1 MGRQGSMTILQKTKS
16 FGLLASLGVL
26 GACVSFGGAEP
37 PPFLL
42 SLTSDIQ
49 VDAGAVRAGP
59 QAGALV
65 VQLPSTP
72 QKLNNVRVPVQTST
86 TGIAYLKEATWI
98 DKPARLFQGLLTE
111 TIAAKN
117 NRLVLTA
124 VQAQGKADTYL
135 SGELVNFGLDGP
147 SLTVTV
153 TYDAVK
159 MREGEPV
166 EKRRFEASE
175 TVFAAEANP
184 VGEALN
190 SAANKVVLE
199 VADWV
204 G

>member
-1 MGRQGSMTILQKTKS
+1 MTISHKIKS
-16 FGLLASLGVL
+16 LGLLAGLGIL
-26 GACVSFGGAEP
+26 SGCVSFGGAEP

-42 SLTSDIQ
+42 SLTSDSQ

-65 VQLPSTP
+65 VRLPSTP
-72 QKLNNVRVPVQTST
+72 QKLNNVRVPVQTGA
-86 TGIAYLKEATWI
+86 TGIAYLKEATWV

-117 NRLVLTA
+117 NRLVLTP
-124 VQAQGKADTYL
+124 VQAQGRADTYL

-175 TVFAAEANP
+175 TVFAAEAGP

-190 SAANKVVLE
+190 SAANKVVAE

>member
-1 MGRQGSMTILQKTKS
+1 MERQGFMMKWHKTRS
-16 FGLLASLGVL
+16 LGLLAGLGL
-26 GACVSFGGAEP
+26 LSACVSFGGAEP

-42 SLTSDIQ
+42 SLTPETQ

-59 QAGALV
+59 RAGALV

-72 QKLNNVRVPVQTST
+72 QKLNNLRVPVQTST
-86 TGIAYLKEATWI
+86 TAIAYLKEATWV

-117 NRLVLTA
+117 NRLVLTS

-159 MREGEPV
+159 IRDGKPV

-175 TVFAAEANP
+175 NVFAAEAGP

>member
-1 MGRQGSMTILQKTKS
+1 MTTIRKGKSLAILAGFS
-16 FGLLASLGVL
+16 LLS
-26 GACVSFGGAEP
+26 ACVSFGGTKP
-37 PPFLL
+37 PPYLL
-42 SLTSDIQ
+42 SLTSDSKPG
-49 VDAGAVRAGP
+49 AGAARSGP
-59 QAGALV
+59 QSGALV
-65 VQLPSTP
+65 VRLPSAP
-72 QKLNNVRVPVQTST
+72 QKLNNVRVPVRAGAT
-86 TGIAYLKEATWI
+86 TIAYLKDAIWV

-117 NRLVLTA
+117 DRLVLTPA
-124 VQAQGKADTYL
+124 QASGRAETYL
-135 SGELVNFGLDGP
+135 SGELINFGLDGP

-159 MREGEPV
+159 MRDGQPV

-175 TVFAAEANP
+175 NVFAAEAGP

-199 VADWV
+199 VAEWV

>member
-1 MGRQGSMTILQKTKS
+1 MEKHGFITILHKTKS

-26 GACVSFGGAEP
+26 SACVSFGGAEP

-42 SLTSDIQ
+42 SLTPDTT

-59 QAGALV
+59 RAGALV

-72 QKLNNVRVPVQTST
+72 QKLNNVRVPVQTSA
-86 TGIAYLKEATWI
+86 TGVAYLKEATWV

-117 NRLVLTA
+117 SRLVLTP
-124 VQAQGKADTYL
+124 VQAGGKADTYL

-147 SLTVTV
+147 SLTVMV

-175 TVFAAEANP
+175 TVFAAEAGP

>member
-1 MGRQGSMTILQKTKS
+1 MTKLRKIT
-16 FGLLASLGVL
+16 SLGPLAILVAL
-26 GACVSFGGAEP
+26 GGCVSFGGAEP

-42 SLTSDIQ
+42 SLSSDLQ

-59 QAGALV
+59 RAGALV

-72 QKLNNVRVPVQTST
+72 QKLNNVRVPVQTGS
-86 TGIAYLKEATWI
+86 TGIAYLKEATWV
-98 DKPARLFQGLLTE
+98 DKPARLFQALLAE

-117 NRLVLTA
+117 DRLVLTA
-124 VQAQGKADTYL
+124 VQAQGKAETYL
-135 SGELVNFGLDGP
+135 SGQLVNFGLDGP
-147 SLTVTV
+147 SLTVIV

-159 MREGEPV
+159 VRQDQPV
-166 EKRRFEASE
+166 EKRRFEVRES
-175 TVFAAEANP
+175 VFAAEAGP

-190 SAANKVVLE
+190 KAANKVVLE

>member
-1 MGRQGSMTILQKTKS
+1 MTILQKTKS
-16 FGLLASLGVL
+16 LGLLAGLGVL
-26 GACVSFGGAEP
+26 SACVSFGGAEP

-42 SLTSDIQ
+42 SLTSDMQ
-49 VDAGAVRAGP
+49 VDPGAVRAGP
-59 QAGALV
+59 RAGALV

-72 QKLNNVRVPVQTST
+72 QKLNNVRVPVQTSA

-98 DKPARLFQGLLTE
+98 DKPARLFQRLLTE

-159 MREGEPV
+159 MRGGEPV

-175 TVFAAEANP
+175 TVFAAEAGP